1 MKEKLGQKIYK
12 ISGIFGAY
20 ARAYKSKVDQPVVV
34 VKKKVV
40 EGRRKRAM
48 PSSWPSALPLLLIH
62 NNNKNQ
68 RKE

>member
-40 EGRRKRAM
+40 EGRRKGGNALQLALC
-48 PSSWPSALPLLLIH
+48 SATSPDT
-62 NNNKNQ
+62 Q
-68 RKE
+68 